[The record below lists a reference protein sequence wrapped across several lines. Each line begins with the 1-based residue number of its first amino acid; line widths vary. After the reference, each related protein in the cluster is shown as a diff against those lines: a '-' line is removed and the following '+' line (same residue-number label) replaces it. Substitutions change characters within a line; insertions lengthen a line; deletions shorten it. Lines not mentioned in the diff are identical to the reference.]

1 MIKVIN
7 IDEYI
12 AGFPD
17 DIQKLLQKIRAI
29 ICKAAPHAEE
39 VISYGMPAY
48 KQHKVLVYFAACKN
62 HIGFYP
68 TGSGIEAFK
77 DELTAY
83 KFSKGAIQFPFDKPL
98 PSALITKIVKFRI
111 AADLQKQPSK
121 KK

>member
-7 IDEYI
+7 TDEYI

-17 DIQKLLQKIRAI
+17 DIQKLLQKMRAI

>member
-1 MIKVIN
+1 MIKVKN

-17 DIQKLLQKIRAI
+17 DIQKLLQQIRTI
-29 ICKAAPHAEE
+29 IRKAAPHAEE

-77 DELTAY
+77 EELTAY

-98 PSALITKIVKFRI
+98 PSALITKIVKFKI
-111 AADLQKQPSK
+111 AADLQIQKSK

>member
-1 MIKVIN
+1 MIKVKN
-7 IDEYI
+7 TDEYI

-17 DIQKLLQKIRAI
+17 DIQKLLQQIRTI
-29 ICKAAPHAEE
+29 IRKAAPHAEE

-77 DELTAY
+77 EELTAY

-98 PSALITKIVKFRI
+98 PSALITKIVKFKI
-111 AADLQKQPSK
+111 AADLQIQKSK